1 MRPEDR
7 KSLNKWKRLTETL
20 KYEEITRTATKKY
33 VYVGVIVNN
42 DILELTIS
50 NNPAISTSNSSFY
63 YWSERSLLQNSWLN
77 IYDSKVDILNINIDN
92 DIEINKVIC
101 KWVDIVDMLSINI
114 NIEKDGVIIWE
125 DYFNHSGFNMLERY
139 WNIKNGTVNYSND
152 YNDTENLLWLSDYW
166 TLNKGTKINYC
177 NFLAQK
183 NVRKNNEFYIYED
196 SHINYISLGYL
207 NNNYHYDDDIFIEHN
222 GENSTSNINIKGF
235 ILEQAKIKN
244 YCSVTIKKYAISSST
259 KQQIKYWMLSD
270 KGAIIEVSPHL
281 DVFTDEVIEA
291 SHGAAIG
298 SIEKDVINHMRMRG
312 LDLSKIF
319 KLLIKGIL
327 NDSVSNFY
335 DDKSLINIMN
345 EYHWVENIN
354 NKIDKMIVDDKW
366 IDSAMD
372 FWLKQYKEKYDD

>member
-77 IYDSKVDILNINIDN
+77 VYDSKVDILNINIDN

-114 NIEKDGVIIWE
+114 NIEKDGIIIWE

-139 WNIKNGTVNYSND
+139 WNIK
-152 YNDTENLLWLSDYW
+152 
-166 TLNKGTKINYC
+166 
-177 NFLAQK
+177 
-183 NVRKNNEFYIYED
+183 
-196 SHINYISLGYL
+196 
-207 NNNYHYDDDIFIEHN
+207 
-222 GENSTSNINIKGF
+222 GF
-235 ILEQAKIKN
+235 ILDKAKIKTH
-244 YCSVTIKKYAISSST
+244 CSVKIKKYAHSSST
-259 KQQIKYWMLSD
+259 EQKLKYWMLSNQ
-270 KGAIIEVSPHL
+270 GAIIEASPQL
-281 DVFTDEVIEA
+281 DVFTDNVIEA

-298 SIEKDVINHMRMRG
+298 SIEKEIINHMRMRG
-312 LDLSKIF
+312 LDLGKIF
-319 KLLIKGIL
+319 RILIQGIL
-327 NDSVSNFY
+327 NDSVSVFY
-335 DDKSLINIMN
+335 DNTNI
-345 EYHWVENIN
+345 IN
-354 NKIDKMIVDDKW
+354 NNDWLNIIHDKIDNIVRDDEW
-366 IDSAMD
+366 ISSAID
-372 FWLKQYKEKYDD
+372 FWSSQYKE

>member
-77 IYDSKVDILNINIDN
+77 VYDSKVDILNINIDN

-139 WNIKNGTVNYSND
+139 WNIKEGILNYSNH
-152 YNDTENLLWLSDYW
+152 YNDTPNLLWLSDYW
-166 TLNKGTKINYC
+166 TLNKNTKLNYC
-177 NFLAQK
+177 NFLTQK
-183 NVRKNNEFYIYED
+183 DVRKNNEFYIYD
-196 SHINYISLGYL
+196 NSNINYVSLGFL
-207 NNNYHYDDDIFIEHN
+207 NNNFHYDDDVFIEHN
-222 GENSTSNINIKGF
+222 GEMSSSHINIKGF
-235 ILEQAKIKN
+235 ILDKAKIKTH
-244 YCSVTIKKYAISSST
+244 CSVKIKKYAHSSST
-259 KQQIKYWMLSD
+259 EQKLKYWMLSNQ
-270 KGAIIEVSPHL
+270 GAIIEASPQL
-281 DVFTDEVIEA
+281 DVFTDNVIEA

-298 SIEKDVINHMRMRG
+298 SIEKEIINHMRMRG
-312 LDLSKIF
+312 LDLGKIF
-319 KLLIKGIL
+319 RILIQGIL
-327 NDSVSNFY
+327 NDSVSVFY
-335 DDKSLINIMN
+335 DNTNI
-345 EYHWVENIN
+345 IN
-354 NKIDKMIVDDKW
+354 NNDWLNIIHDKIDNIVRDDEW
-366 IDSAMD
+366 ISSAID
-372 FWLKQYKEKYDD
+372 FWSSQYKE